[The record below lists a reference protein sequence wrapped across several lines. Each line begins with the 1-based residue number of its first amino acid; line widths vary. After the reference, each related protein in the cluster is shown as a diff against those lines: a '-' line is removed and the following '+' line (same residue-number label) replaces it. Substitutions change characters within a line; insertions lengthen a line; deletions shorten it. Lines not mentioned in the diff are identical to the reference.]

1 MKDPSGNRTER
12 WVSPKLSRDSY
23 HAIIVDALKAR
34 IDEWA
39 ESAGKLVA
47 ERLAPS

>member
-1 MKDPSGNRTER
+1 VT
-12 WVSPKLSRDSY
+12 
-23 HAIIVDALKAR
+23 VDALKAR

-47 ERLAPS
+47 ERLAQPSR